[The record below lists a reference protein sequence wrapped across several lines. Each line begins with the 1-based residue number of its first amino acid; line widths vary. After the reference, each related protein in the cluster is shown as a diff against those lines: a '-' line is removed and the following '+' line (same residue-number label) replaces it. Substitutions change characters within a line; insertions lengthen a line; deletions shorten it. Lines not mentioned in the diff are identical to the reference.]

1 MMVIIETYETKT
13 QFHFIFLRFFRLKI
27 PWAYPASTLSIF
39 SIKGVPINM
48 GIETNSKP
56 SLQRISAVL
65 SNFNGQKNYTCFSI
79 FFTNVFLQNAAWC
92 SITFLQDKHDIIN
105 YNTVCNKKTNKFWI
119 ELKQMDHSF
128 PRYPHTN
135 SKNQNRHWIPM
146 FIGTPCTLHLNT

>member
-79 FFTNVFLQNAAWC
+79 FFTNVFLQNAA
-92 SITFLQDKHDIIN
+92 
-105 YNTVCNKKTNKFWI
+105 
-119 ELKQMDHSF
+119 
-128 PRYPHTN
+128 
-135 SKNQNRHWIPM
+135 
-146 FIGTPCTLHLNT
+146 